1 MHPGLRRAAKRRGA
15 PSAPRRRS
23 RRAPERNPFRRETSG
38 FEGLIPADSTEDFFF
53 SGFISDPEE
62 AAEILEHGE
71 SRETFE
77 SNPRLGVTVSA
88 GFHLLLVLFLLIEPS
103 LELLGARTDREEVDA
118 EKENPLLVFMEEPK
132 PDAPPVTVVPVV
144 PLVPVPRPE
153 PAPQPEK
160 PPQVA
165 EDRMVIPR
173 AMLPSPKPKEFMNDL
188 PFAEGNTEEF
198 YTDKEVKDPGKEGE
212 PETPEE
218 TKPEPAMVAEAG
230 EDDETAEASEGS
242 EKGTGGVEKPEAN
255 PSPADVA
262 KLLFGDPRAREA
274 ERARMDIRPP
284 EPKPSPQE
292 RGEGGEDGVFTDIR
306 RFLAGA
312 QFYNPEGGLVSN
324 TRNSLYYNDKGANF
338 VPWIRRMLAEVQRN
352 WFVPYSV
359 NFNHGHVAVAI
370 SVARDGTVTGFDVL
384 IPSGVSGFDNAAVG
398 AIRAAQLLPLPAD
411 YPDDKFDII
420 LVFWYN
426 ERPYDLFG

>member
-1 MHPGLRRAAKRRGA
+1 
-15 PSAPRRRS
+15 
-23 RRAPERNPFRRETSG
+23 
-38 FEGLIPADSTEDFFF
+38 LIPKA
-53 SGFISDPEE
+53 
-62 AAEILEHGE
+62 L
-71 SRETFE
+71 
-77 SNPRLGVTVSA
+77 
-88 GFHLLLVLFLLIEPS
+88 
-103 LELLGARTDREEVDA
+103 
-118 EKENPLLVFMEEPK
+118 
-132 PDAPPVTVVPVV
+132 
-144 PLVPVPRPE
+144 
-153 PAPQPEK
+153 
-160 PPQVA
+160 
-165 EDRMVIPR
+165 
-173 AMLPSPKPKEFMNDL
+173 LPSPKPKELMNDL
-188 PFAEGNTEEF
+188 PFSEGNTEEF

-212 PETPEE
+212 TETPEE
-218 TKPEPAMVAEAG
+218 PKDEPAMVAESG

-242 EKGTGGVEKPEAN
+242 EKGNGGVEKPEAN
-255 PSPADVA
+255 LSPAEVA
-262 KLLFGDPRAREA
+262 KLLFGDPREREA
-274 ERARMDIRPP
+274 ERARIDIRPP
-284 EPKPSPQE
+284 EPKPSPRD
-292 RGEGGEDGVFTDIR
+292 RGEGGEEGVFTDIR

-359 NFNHGHVAVAI
+359 SFNHGHVAVAI
-370 SVARDGTVTGFDVL
+370 SVARDGTVTGFNVL